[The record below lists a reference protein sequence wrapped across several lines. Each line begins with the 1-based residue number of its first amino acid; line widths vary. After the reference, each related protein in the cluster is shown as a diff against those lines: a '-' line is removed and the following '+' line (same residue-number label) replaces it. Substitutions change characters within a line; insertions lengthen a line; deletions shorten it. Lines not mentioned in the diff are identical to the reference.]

1 MTGVMEV
8 ITLSS
13 ESEEDDSDVEIVAQY
28 SNMSRADPLRHQ
40 EDAPNVTAP
49 GVILQQRLM
58 PRKPRPVNGLIAFS
72 VGYCPYSCT
81 ILSRE
86 QNGGGF

>member
-1 MTGVMEV
+1 M

-28 SNMSRADPLRHQ
+28 SNMSRAVPLIHQ
-40 EDAPNVTAP
+40 EDAPNATAP
-49 GVILQQRLM
+49 GAILQQRLL
-58 PRKPRPVNGLIAFS
+58 PRKPKPVNGLIAFS
-72 VGYCPYSCT
+72 VSYCPYSCT
-81 ILSRE
+81 ILSQE